1 MGKQMKRTQL
11 YLDEEMART
20 LETLSRQKAT
30 TVSELV
36 RASLRERYMPGK
48 DLDKVALARGLTGIW
63 KNRRDL
69 KDVEATV
76 RKLRKGSRLK
86 RLRIG

>member
-1 MGKQMKRTQL
+1 MKRTQL

-48 DLDKVALARGLTGIW
+48 DLDKVALARGLIGIW

-69 KDVEATV
+69 KDIEAAV
-76 RKLRKGSRLK
+76 RKLRRGSRLK
-86 RLRIG
+86 RFRSG

>member
-1 MGKQMKRTQL
+1 MKRTQL

-20 LETLSRQKAT
+20 LETLSRQKCT
-30 TVSELV
+30 TISELV
-36 RASLRERYMPGK
+36 RAGLREHYMPGK
-48 DLDKVALARGLTGIW
+48 DLDKVALARGLAGIW

-69 KDVEATV
+69 KDASAAV
-76 RKLRKGSRLK
+76 RKLRKGSRIK